1 MTALL
6 WSGAADPEQPAAALE
21 PDGWLHTADLVA
33 MNERGHLTITGR
45 LKEMIVTGGINVYPS
60 EVEAVLGEHPAVAQ
74 GAVLGVPDPRCGEVV
89 LAVVRCAGSGAEVT
103 QLQAFCLLLQR
114 LSAGA
119 Q

>member
-1 MTALL
+1 
-6 WSGAADPEQPAAALE
+6 
-21 PDGWLHTADLVA
+21 
-33 MNERGHLTITGR
+33 
-45 LKEMIVTGGINVYPS
+45 
-60 EVEAVLGEHPAVAQ
+60 
-74 GAVLGVPDPRCGEVV
+74 V